1 MCATL
6 DNQPNGSGS
15 EVAALVQAACLLE
28 QAQRALLRASAD
40 DAGRAESLAERIR
53 SLETS
58 LEEMEQ
64 LLISTE
70 RQAAQLANLY
80 VATYQLHA
88 SLDPDEVCA
97 AIADIA
103 VNLLGA
109 EAFSI
114 LATDADGKLAVAPE
128 YGSAEGP
135 YLSPIG
141 YYQEG
146 DVLVDACLE
155 ARSSG
160 FGPIQG
166 SQALAVVPLVS
177 EGQLLGVLVIDTFL
191 RHKPGLSSED
201 RELLDVMAAHAA
213 SALLAAR
220 SFQASQRKLQ
230 TYQGLLGLLRR
241 PT

>member
-1 MCATL
+1 
-6 DNQPNGSGS
+6 
-15 EVAALVQAACLLE
+15 LVQAARLLE
-28 QAQRALLRASAD
+28 QAQSALLRASAD
-40 DAGRAESLAERIR
+40 DAKRAENLAERIR
-53 SLETS
+53 SLETR

-88 SLDPDEVCA
+88 SLDPEDVCA

-109 EAFSI
+109 EGFSL
-114 LATDADGKLAVAPE
+114 LATDADGKLAVVPQ
-128 YGSAEGP
+128 YGSAEGS
-135 YLSPIG
+135 YLCPIG
-141 YYQEG
+141 YYQAG
-146 DVLVDACLE
+146 DALVDACLD

-160 FGPIQG
+160 FGPVGG

-177 EGQLLGVLVIDTFL
+177 QGQLLGVLVIDTFL
-191 RHKPGLSSED
+191 RHKPGLSNED

-213 SALLAAR
+213 SAMLAAR

-230 TYQGLLGLLRR
+230 TYQGLLGLLRS